1 MSSDEATPKPR
12 AVQHYLSQRLLGPAR
27 VQTTPASDL
36 RLVITIPCH
45 DEPDIA
51 TTMRALA
58 NCEALTVGSVEVLI
72 LINAAVQAAAK
83 VQQRNHHCYT
93 SALRLAEHLSNDHLH
108 IHVLLDN
115 ALTGKHVG
123 VGLARKLLMD
133 EALQRLDYVN
143 ATTGVIAAMD
153 ADCVCDQN
161 YLKTVDA
168 AFSNSDLAGVSIN
181 FEHPLDD
188 PHTRDAIA
196 HYELFLRHYRLGL
209 LYARSTHAFHTIGSS
224 MAVRAQDYAALGGM
238 NRRQA
243 GEDFYFLQKFMD
255 TGRFAALNTT
265 TVRPSARESHRVPF
279 GTGAAIHRAIHQ
291 QRTMALYH
299 PDIFADLRRFFEHAN
314 VMYSQTNEWRQ
325 QLPPALVSFLDGQ
338 GFTSHL
344 GEIRANVA
352 SSHAFEKRLRLW
364 MNGFRC
370 MKYTRFATT
379 EMYPPVSRWIAA
391 TTLLEWLG
399 CSDAV
404 RLISS
409 PSTQARELIEVFR
422 NVDRST

>member
-1 MSSDEATPKPR
+1 MPSNEATLKPR

-27 VQTTPASDL
+27 VQAMPASDL
-36 RLVITIPCH
+36 RLVITIPSH
-45 DEPDIA
+45 DEPDLA

-72 LINAAVQAAAK
+72 LINAAAQAAED
-83 VQQRNHHCYT
+83 VRQRNRLCYT
-93 SALRLAEHLSNDHLH
+93 NASSLAEHLSNNHLRF
-108 IHVLLDN
+108 HVRLDN
-115 ALTGKHVG
+115 TLTGKHVG
-123 VGLARKLLMD
+123 VGLARKLVMD
-133 EALQRLDYVN
+133 EALQRLDHVN
-143 ATTGVIAAMD
+143 ATSGVIAAMD
-153 ADCVCDQN
+153 ADCVCDPN
-161 YLKTVDA
+161 YLQMVDA
-168 AFSNSDLAGVSIN
+168 AFSSSDLAGVSIN

-188 PHTRDAIA
+188 PQTREAVA

-209 LYARSTHAFHTIGSS
+209 LYARSTHAFHTVGSS

-255 TGRFAALNTT
+255 TGRFATLNAT

-279 GTGAAIHRAIHQ
+279 GTGAAIHAAIHE

-299 PDIFADLRRFFEHAN
+299 PDIFADLRQFFEQAN
-314 VMYSQTNEWRQ
+314 VMYSQINEWRQ

-338 GFTSHL
+338 GFAAHL
-344 GEIRANVA
+344 SEIRANVA

-379 EMYPPVSRWIAA
+379 EIYPPVSRWTAA

-399 CSDAV
+399 YSDAA
-404 RLISS
+404 RLIAS
-409 PSTQARELIEVFR
+409 PTTQAHELIEVFR
-422 NVDRST
+422 TVDRRT